1 MNLRPLTREDADA
14 VAAIASADEAAL
26 RGRPSHLGSQDVL
39 KYAPRGGSGRERP
52 AVARTARSG
61 CTRSCSPRTRLQ
73 RAFFEQRG
81 YREVRRFYEMAIEL
95 EAPPPAP
102 AVPGGLALDAFH
114 EDDARAFHA
123 AIGDAFADSWEYQST
138 PFDESWA
145 MRRGQERDED
155 GPLWFVV
162 RDGDEIAATI
172 RNETRGGGGYV
183 AVLAVRPPWRGR
195 GLGRA
200 LLHRSF
206 AEFWRRG
213 LTRVTLGVDSESPTG
228 ATKLYESV
236 GMTVESSLLTY
247 EKALR

>member
-1 MNLRPLTREDADA
+1 LHTFLLPE
-14 VAAIASADEAAL
+14 EAA
-26 RGRPSHLGSQDVL
+26 
-39 KYAPRGGSGRERP
+39 A
-52 AVARTARSG
+52 
-61 CTRSCSPRTRLQ
+61 

-81 YREVRRFYEMAIEL
+81 YREVRRFYEMPIEL
-95 EAPPPAP
+95 DAPPPAP

-114 EDDARAFHA
+114 EDDARAFHV
-123 AIGDAFADSWEYQST
+123 AIGDAFAESWEYQST
-138 PFDESWA
+138 SFDEWWA

-172 RNETRGGGGYV
+172 RNEARGGGGHV
-183 AVLAVRPPWRGR
+183 ALLAVRPPWRGR

-206 AEFWRRG
+206 AGFWRRG

-236 GMTVESSLLTY
+236 RMTVESSLLTY